1 MNPRPTLGVF
11 GGAFDPPHTGH
22 VLLPGYLRS
31 IGALDRVC
39 VAPCADH
46 PLGKQMHPFAD
57 RLAWC
62 RAAMSV
68 WGPWVEV
75 SDVERELAQTQPGPS
90 YTLRLLEAIAER
102 RPDMRVRLV
111 VGSDIVATGQTSRW
125 HRWDEIERRFA
136 PIVVPRAGYTDGPCP
151 LPEVSS
157 TQIREWLA
165 VPQAPATTASE
176 DAAAKLAM
184 AVPASVLRMIRP
196 VGAPVWIIGGGH
208 VAAHLAPWLRTR
220 GFAVSVVGARR
231 LVDGGPLPEGP
242 VGLVWIAVRDPAIV
256 DVAEALTPR
265 LSAGVPVVHAAGSR
279 RAQDVLGPLA
289 DAGHSIGSI
298 HPAASMR
305 QGHVRPSIL
314 EGAAFGIEG
323 DATVWTIA
331 RAIVGDAPTIA
342 LDGLDAS
349 ARVAYHA
356 ACALLANHLAVPAL
370 EAEAVW
376 AGLGASPQV
385 RAGFVASLLRSAAEN
400 LLELGV
406 PAGIS
411 GPATRGDLAGI
422 AAHRD
427 ALPDD
432 AGALYDVLGKRLLAL
447 LQRAKQ
453 GAAG

>member
-1 MNPRPTLGVF
+1 MNARPTLGVF
-11 GGAFDPPHTGH
+11 GGAFDPPHVGH

-31 IGALDRVC
+31 IGVIDRLC

-46 PLGKQMHPFAD
+46 PLGKQMHPFDD

-62 RAAMSV
+62 RAAMSL

-75 SDVERELAQTQPGPS
+75 SAIERELAASSEGPS
-90 YTLRLLEAIAER
+90 YTLRLLEAIAVA

-111 VGSDIVATGQTSRW
+111 VGSDIVATGQTARW
-125 HRWDEIERRFA
+125 HRWDEIERRFD

-157 TQIREWLA
+157 TQIRQWLE
-165 VPQAPATTASE
+165 APSAASTE
-176 DAAAKLAM
+176 KLAM
-184 AVPASVLRMIRP
+184 AVPATVLRMVQP
-196 VGAPVWIIGGGH
+196 SGPPVWIVGDGH
-208 VAAHLAPWLRTR
+208 VAAHIAPWLRGR
-220 GFAVSVVGARR
+220 GFAVTVVGGRA
-231 LVDGGPLPEGP
+231 LVDGGAVPQGP

-256 DVAEALTPR
+256 DVAKALVGRIPAT
-265 LSAGVPVVHAAGSR
+265 VPVVHAAGSR
-279 RAQDVLGPLA
+279 RSEDVLGPLR
-289 DAGHSIGSI
+289 DAGHPIGSI

-305 QGHVRPSIL
+305 RGHVRPSIL
-314 EGAAFGIEG
+314 EGAAFGVEG
-323 DATVWTIA
+323 DPQVHAMA
-331 RAIVGDAPTIA
+331 RQIVGDAPTIV

-376 AGLGASPQV
+376 ASLGASAAV
-385 RAGFVASLLRSAAEN
+385 RSGFVASLLRSAVEN
-400 LLELGV
+400 LLELGI

-427 ALPDD
+427 ALPPE
-432 AGALYDVLGKRLLAL
+432 AGALYEVLGKRLLAR
-447 LQRAKQ
+447 LQQARDE
-453 GAAG
+453 AAG